1 VDDLVS
7 DEVARPNKALQPTQ
21 NRRVVIHLMN
31 IQVRPAAT
39 TDGPSIEALHSEWGY
54 KSGFSQNDQIFLA
67 QKGEQIV
74 GVVKL
79 TFESNVCVLRGM
91 FIKTEL
97 QGKGIGSKLLGSVN
111 EWLGNKQ
118 AFWLTNGSEIN
129 KPFVCLSNTF
139 QIFTV
144 RSVLLKSVIQKHP
157 TFSWN
162 VSKNIWLKGI
172 M

>member
-1 VDDLVS
+1 MDDLVS

-39 TDGPSIEALHSEWGY
+39 TDGPSIEALYSEWGY

-118 AFWLTNGSEIN
+118 AFCVSF
-129 KPFVCLSNTF
+129 KHLSNF
-139 QIFTV
+139 YGQIGFAEISDSEAPDFLFIATSIARRLVLISAQIGWSV
-144 RSVLLKSVIQKHP
+144 R
-157 TFSWN
+157 
-162 VSKNIWLKGI
+162 
-172 M
+172 